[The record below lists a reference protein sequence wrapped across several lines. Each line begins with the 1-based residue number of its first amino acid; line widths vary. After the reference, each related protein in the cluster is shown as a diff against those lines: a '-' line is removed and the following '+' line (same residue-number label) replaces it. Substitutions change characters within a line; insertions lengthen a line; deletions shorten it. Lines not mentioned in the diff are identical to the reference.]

1 MARETTAEQALRRMA
16 EQDAGDADVPFMART
31 GDAPRHRG
39 TATAYIRATH
49 PDTGQPVTYV
59 PGEALP
65 EWVSEA
71 LRDGKASFDVDAKAW
86 TLDAPAA
93 RRSKS

>member
-1 MARETTAEQALRRMA
+1 MARETAADAALRRMA
-16 EQDAGDADVPFMART
+16 EQDARDADVPFMART

-39 TATAYIRATH
+39 TAAAYVRAVH

-65 EWVSEA
+65 EWVSDVLES
-71 LRDGKASFDVDAKAW
+71 GKASYDLATKAS
-86 TLDAPAA
+86 TLDPP
-93 RRSKS
+93 RRGKS

>member
-39 TATAYIRATH
+39 TAAAYIRATH

-65 EWVSEA
+65 EWVSDA
-71 LRDGKASFDVDAKAW
+71 LESGKASYDLATKAW
-86 TLDAPAA
+86 TLDPSA